1 MLKAT
6 GKTNLKNSTVEVVPY
21 NSDWPEMFL
30 QEAAK
35 IRAAL
40 GDNCVTVHHVGSTA
54 ITGLSAKPII
64 DMVPVVKDILK
75 VNATALENL
84 GYEGRGEL
92 GMLFRRYF
100 SNHVC
105 HLHVWEEGNP
115 EIDKQLI
122 FRDYLMSN
130 PAESKR
136 YEDLKLDL
144 AKTFSQDRASY
155 TLAKGDLIKE
165 MLHKGGFQGMTMVP
179 ALTDK
184 EWASVKHMRQKYFF
198 DLLVNKED
206 PYTWTFD
213 DLKHFHIIL
222 MKGCD
227 IIGYAHLQFWP
238 DSRAA
243 LRIIVIEEGYRKQG
257 FGRYFLAKLERW
269 LIHQGI
275 LSLHIQ
281 SSPEAQVFYRHAVY
295 SEMPFNDPD
304 GYEGD
309 PRDIEMGKTLRAT

>member
-1 MLKAT
+1 MLKAIE
-6 GKTNLKNSTVEVVPY
+6 KTNQKNSIVEVVSY
-21 NSDWPEMFL
+21 NLQWPEMFL

-40 GDNCVTVHHVGSTA
+40 GENCVTVHHVGSTS
-54 ITGLSAKPII
+54 ISGISAKPII

-75 VNATALENL
+75 VNVIALENL
-84 GYEGRGEL
+84 SYEGRGEL

-105 HLHVWEEGNP
+105 HLHIWEEGNP
-115 EIDKQLI
+115 EIDKHLI

-130 PAESKR
+130 LNELKR
-136 YEDLKLDL
+136 YEKLKLDL
-144 AKTFSQDRASY
+144 AKIFSHDRTSY
-155 TLAKGDLIKE
+155 TLSKGNLIQE
-165 MLHKGGFQGMTMVP
+165 MLHKAGFQGITMVR

-184 EWASVKHMRQKYFF
+184 EWAAVKHMRQKYFF
-198 DLLVNKED
+198 DFLVNKED
-206 PYTWTFD
+206 PYTWSFD
-213 DLKHFHIIL
+213 DPKHYHIVL

-243 LRIIVIEEGYRKQG
+243 LRIIVIEEVHRKQG
-257 FGRYFLAKLERW
+257 MGQYFLAKLERW
-269 LIHQGI
+269 LTHQGI

-281 SSPEAQVFYRHAVY
+281 SSPEAQIFYRHAGY

-309 PRDIEMGKTLRAT
+309 PRDVEMGKTLGAA

>member
-6 GKTNLKNSTVEVVPY
+6 GKTNPKDPAVVVVPY
-21 NSDWPEMFL
+21 DAHWPEQFA
-30 QEAAK
+30 QEAAR
-35 IRAAL
+35 IQAAL
-40 GDNCVTVHHVGSTA
+40 GNNCVTIHHIGSTS
-54 ITGLSAKPII
+54 IPGLSAKPII

-75 VNATALENL
+75 VDAASLESL
-84 GYEGRGEL
+84 GYGGRGEL

-105 HLHVWEEGNP
+105 HVHIWEEGNP
-115 EIDKQLI
+115 EIDKHLI
-122 FRDYLMSN
+122 FRNYLVEN
-130 PAESKR
+130 PGELKR
-136 YEDLKLDL
+136 YETLKLSL
-144 AKTFSQDRASY
+144 AETFRQDRASY
-155 TLAKGDLIKE
+155 TLSKDNLIKE
-165 MLHKGGFQGMTMVP
+165 MLQKAGFQGMTMVQ
-179 ALTDK
+179 ALTDT
-184 EWASVKHMRQKYFF
+184 EWAAVKHMRQKYFF
-198 DLLVNKED
+198 DLLPNKED

-213 DLKHFHIIL
+213 DPRHFHIVL

-243 LRIIVIEEGYRKQG
+243 LRIIVIEEDYRKQG
-257 FGRYFLAKLERW
+257 MGQYFLAKLERW

-281 SSPEAQVFYRHAVY
+281 SSPEAQVFYRHAGY
-295 SEMPFNDPD
+295 LEMPFNDPD

-309 PRDIEMGKTLRAT
+309 PRDIEMGKVL

>member
-1 MLKAT
+1 MLKASR
-6 GKTNLKNSTVEVVPY
+6 KTNPKDPAVELVSYDPQ
-21 NSDWPEMFL
+21 WPEMFT

-40 GDNCVTVHHVGSTA
+40 GENCVTIHHVGSTS
-54 ITGLSAKPII
+54 IPGLSAKPII

-75 VNATALENL
+75 VNAAALESL

-100 SNHVC
+100 SNRVC
-105 HLHVWEEGNP
+105 HVHIWEEGNP
-115 EIDKQLI
+115 EIDKHLI

-130 PAESKR
+130 PEELKR
-136 YEDLKLDL
+136 YETLKLDL

-155 TLAKGDLIKE
+155 TLSKDNLIKE
-165 MLHKGGFQGMTMVP
+165 MLHKAGFRGMTMVQ

-184 EWASVKHMRQKYFF
+184 EWAAVKHMRQKYFF
-198 DLLVNKED
+198 DLLINKED

-213 DLKHFHIIL
+213 DPRHFHIVL

-238 DSRAA
+238 DSPVQ
-243 LRIIVIEEGYRKQG
+243 LSE
-257 FGRYFLAKLERW
+257 L
-269 LIHQGI
+269 
-275 LSLHIQ
+275 LSLRKIVV
-281 SSPEAQVFYRHAVY
+281 SRE
-295 SEMPFNDPD
+295 
-304 GYEGD
+304 
-309 PRDIEMGKTLRAT
+309 